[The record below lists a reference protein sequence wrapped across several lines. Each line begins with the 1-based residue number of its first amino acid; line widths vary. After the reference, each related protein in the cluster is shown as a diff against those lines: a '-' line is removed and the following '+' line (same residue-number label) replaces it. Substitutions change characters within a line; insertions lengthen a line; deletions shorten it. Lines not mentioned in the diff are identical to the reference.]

1 MSKIKSSDKGKAA
14 KKKNAEEIKSDIID
28 GSSITDLVNFSIDR
42 YTSIPNFV
50 RLAEYLRGQQEFGL
64 VIRVCDRAQRRLQ
77 NMEKDRVGRE
87 IRSIRLAK
95 LEKKLKQKQDESD
108 PKNKKPHEDLGDELT
123 TGETHL
129 FKWVQMEK
137 NINNF
142 LPGDFTLTQR
152 ANFDYQLQIAR
163 LLINTVLDSNT
174 LREAAA
180 EAANQEV
187 DDVTSDASLDQIID
201 RCLIFVVNPEHLE
214 SIANLL
220 LEKGKF
226 QSALN
231 VCTRAFGRVQE
242 MRGRLE
248 QKIKLQTQK
257 VLLEQEET
265 RLEKIK
271 KELTANQQKLL
282 ATHKSIK
289 NLPSVF
295 SFDSESNDAYDTLAL
310 NLTKLML
317 KIAMDFKLA
326 LKRKQ
331 TLVEKRGKRFTKK
344 EKQALADNTTDKTLR
359 SVLEEGMKTG
369 NVENPNHLYQIAE
382 QLYSGEEWELAYP
395 VISKGRKRIL
405 DIQADIKKRKEDRA
419 RLETLR
425 TERSEAYTQWK
436 PENMPQTR
444 RAELD
449 KLEFDD
455 HVFRTFESRYKNDS
469 FEQFENLHIKVMKL
483 LVDCMMNQYKTTKK
497 QSKETKKPPVAYEKR
512 AIELLD
518 SIEKP
523 NFIYQLAKHMEHYW
537 KFASDMVIKFGEKCQ
552 NITRKIEED
561 RQRRAPLTTERDRVK
576 SEIEDLT
583 TRNRD
588 VPKEK
593 TDRLEHLNKQ
603 IAALP
608 AWVEYANL
616 DNPREYDELNLDVV
630 RVMISAILNNKVL
643 FDAKIAKARK
653 TKDPATI
660 VESEIEAKRQ
670 KIQEGIQK
678 MVSTTLERFSNPSDL
693 LKIARDMKNKEEV
706 DIVLQISIKSL
717 QRILDIEVQRNLR
730 LQNLAKLKAAQE
742 AKQPAKVAEIEK
754 KMSDLAVWP
763 HYAELENKNQYAQTK
778 YEIIKVALESVLEHQ
793 TKVEANISQQYY
805 LDKKR
810 TDEKK
815 ISAQREAMENNIEQV
830 VKLCNANLRN
840 ADRLFDI
847 CRDLSTRKQASILLR
862 IAPAFFSHIRSLVE
876 KREEKD
882 RRDCYFK
889 VLTQEKNDMARIKK
903 ELEAGLA
910 KELADITTER
920 NDEAANKD
928 PFKYPVDLKDQN
940 GLNRYVEDFAS
951 LLVKTTFSTNQH
963 IEQSIKTDEE
973 KDVLTSSRRKYLE
986 SQIKANNET
995 TLQLIFDHVR
1005 NPVFVSGLVR
1015 QYNDKQLYDFGID
1028 LGLNALAKRR
1038 DVADKQEAN
1047 QSRLDR
1053 IKKLEEERAELD
1065 KKRKK
1070 LTTEQVDELR
1080 RLYLETSVFQTNPSY
1095 VTDTRPQQLAM
1106 DIAKDLIVTMQK
1118 AKTSNQRSAEV
1129 VDECLKH
1136 ITEITTLI
1144 QFAKYLTT
1152 QTEYKHTIKAGR
1164 KCEEYINA
1172 IKMDLEKREAM
1183 KKRVTDLEESKLKA
1197 LAALGTSG
1205 GESNID
1211 PKIKEDLEN
1220 TKKELEQLPEIEYD
1234 KRQLDSWLLDISAVV
1249 IEAAKIE
1256 EDDQTLCE
1264 QTVMAFKIDTSLE
1277 RWDQVRNMVGEANW
1291 GKIKKDLVDFIL
1303 KRDDKPED
1311 KIELLLKD
1319 GLYEY
1324 CLDLFPAP
1332 TGQGRELELLLRL
1345 WTEVEE
1351 NDPKLLERFIP
1362 LVCRF
1367 VKRYYQEHKYKS
1379 VDALLDRV
1387 AHWFPTMVIEVYRQ
1401 ACDMVLL
1408 WILPSQYTRFIDAM
1422 KECKKRLTDLN
1433 RENDWEELLRDFK
1446 RQHYGKRKLMQ
1457 MLLGVVDDPDW
1468 SIEVVNTGKANP

>member
-1 MSKIKSSDKGKAA
+1 MSKIKSSDKGKAP
-14 KKKNAEEIKSDIID
+14 KKNAEEIKSDIID
-28 GSSITDLVNFSIDR
+28 SNTITDLVNFSIDR

-50 RLAEYLRGQQEFGL
+50 RLAEYLRGQQEWGL
-64 VIRVCDRAQRRLQ
+64 VIKVCDRAQRRLQ
-77 NMEKDRVGRE
+77 HMEKDRVGRE
-87 IRSIRLAK
+87 IRNLRLAK
-95 LEKKLKQKQDESD
+95 LEKKLKKKQDESN
-108 PKNKKPHEDLGDELT
+108 PKNVQDDIGAELNA
-123 TGETHL
+123 GESAL

-137 NINNF
+137 NISNF
-142 LPGDFTLTQR
+142 MPGDFTLTQK
-152 ANFDYQLQIAR
+152 ANFEYQLQIAR
-163 LLINTVLDSNT
+163 LMINSILEANT
-174 LREAAA
+174 LREAES

-187 DDVTSDASLDQIID
+187 DDVSSDAILDQIID
-201 RCLIFVVNPEHLE
+201 RCLTFVVNPEHLQA
-214 SIANLL
+214 IANLL

-231 VCTRAFGRVQE
+231 VCTSAFGRVQE
-242 MRGRLE
+242 MRARLV

-295 SFDSESNDAYDTLAL
+295 SFDSQSNDAYDTLAL
-310 NLTKLML
+310 DLTKLML
-317 KIAMDFKLA
+317 KISMDFKFA
-326 LKRKQ
+326 LRRKQ
-331 TLVEKRGKRFTKK
+331 QLVEKRNKRFTKK
-344 EKQALADNTTDKTLR
+344 EKQAIADNTTEKTLR

-369 NVENPNHLYQIAE
+369 NVENPHHLYQIAE

-395 VISKGRKRIL
+395 VINKGRKRIL

-419 RLETLR
+419 RMEALR
-425 TERSEAYTQWK
+425 SDRSDAYAQWK
-436 PENMPQTR
+436 PENMPPAK

-449 KLEFDD
+449 QLETED
-455 HVFRTFESRYKNDS
+455 HVFRTFESRYKSES

-483 LVDCMMNQYKTTKK
+483 LVDAMMSQYRATKK
-497 QSKETKKPPVAYEKR
+497 QAKETKKPPVSYEKR
-512 AIELLD
+512 ATELLD

-561 RQRRAPLTTERDRVK
+561 RQRRAPLTVERDNVK
-576 SEIEDLT
+576 AEIEDLT
-583 TRNRD
+583 ARNRD
-588 VPKEK
+588 VPKAK
-593 TDRLEHLNKQ
+593 TDRLDYLNKQ

-643 FDAKIAKARK
+643 FDAKMAKARK

-660 VESEIEAKRQ
+660 IESEIEAKRQ
-670 KIQEGIQK
+670 KIQIEIQK
-678 MVSTTLERFSNPSDL
+678 MVSTTLERFSNPADL

-706 DIVLQISIKSL
+706 DIVLQISVKSL

-730 LQNLAKLKAAQE
+730 LQTMAKLKAAND
-742 AKQPAKVAEIEK
+742 AKSDKANEIEK
-754 KMSDLAVWP
+754 KMRELPVFP

-778 YEIIKVALESVLEHQ
+778 YEIIKVALESVLEYQ
-793 TKVEANISQQYY
+793 TKVESNISQQYY
-805 LDKKR
+805 LDKKNV
-810 TDEKK
+810 DEKK
-815 ISAQREAMENNIEQV
+815 IAAQRGAMENNIEQV

-862 IAPAFFSHIRSLVE
+862 IAPAFFAHIRSLVE

-882 RRDCYFK
+882 RRDSYFK
-889 VLTQEKNDMARIKK
+889 VLTQEKSDLARIKK
-903 ELEAGLA
+903 ELQQALA
-910 KELADITTER
+910 KELTDITTER

-951 LLVKTTFSTNQH
+951 LLVKTTFTTNQQ
-963 IEQSIKTDEE
+963 IEQNIKNDED
-973 KDVLTSSRRKYLE
+973 KDVLTQNRRKFLQE
-986 SQIKANNET
+986 QIKANNET
-995 TLQLIFDHVR
+995 TLQLVFDHVR
-1005 NPVFVSGLVR
+1005 NPVFIAGLVR

-1028 LGLNALAKRR
+1028 LGLNALVKRR
-1038 DVADKQEAN
+1038 EVADKQEAN
-1047 QSRLDR
+1047 QTRLDR
-1053 IKKLEEERAELD
+1053 ISKLEAERAELD

-1070 LTTEQVDELR
+1070 LTNEQVDELR
-1080 RLYLETSVFQTNPSY
+1080 KLYLESSVFQTNPSY
-1095 VTDTRPQQLAM
+1095 ITDTKPQQLAM

-1118 AKTSNQRSAEV
+1118 AQTADKRSAEV
-1129 VDECLKH
+1129 VDECLRH

-1144 QFAKYLTT
+1144 QFAKYLTN

-1172 IKMDLEKREAM
+1172 IKMDLEKREAL
-1183 KKRVTDLEESKLKA
+1183 KKRVTDLEETKLKA
-1197 LAALGTSG
+1197 LAAMGTSG

-1211 PKIKEDLEN
+1211 PKIKEDLDN
-1220 TKKELEQLPEIEYD
+1220 TKKELEQLPEVEYN
-1234 KRQLDSWLLDISAVV
+1234 KAQLDSWLLDISAVV

-1332 TGQGRELELLLRL
+1332 TGAGRELELLLRL

-1379 VDALLDRV
+1379 VDGLLDRV

-1468 SIEVVNTGKANP
+1468 SIEVVNEGKKNP